1 MAHQLIN
8 ALTES
13 ASEPDDAVVSAL
25 GEFRSEY
32 IKELS
37 KRLAGNAGD
46 RVFGRDPEPS
56 THPQQAKVR
65 ETDHI
70 THFEFNSALLRPGER
85 DALVRYAADLVRQ
98 TGCHVM
104 IHAYADRTG
113 PPRDNLW
120 LSWRRGTAVSSV
132 LIDNGIDRR
141 LITVVPHGYEQ
152 RSGDSVSET
161 PAEAYAT
168 CQAGVPFAASR

>member
-1 MAHQLIN
+1 MPRRVQGTMPPGKPPTDERGSSADMAHQLIN
-8 ALTES
+8 TLTGS
-13 ASEPDDAVVSAL
+13 GSEPDDAVVSAL

-37 KRLAGNAGD
+37 KRLADNAGD

-104 IHAYADRTG
+104 IH
-113 PPRDNLW
+113 PK
-120 LSWRRGTAVSSV
+120 
-132 LIDNGIDRR
+132 
-141 LITVVPHGYEQ
+141 
-152 RSGDSVSET
+152 SGS
-161 PAEAYAT
+161 
-168 CQAGVPFAASR
+168 